1 MCHAEVVVT
10 RESGPGLGFWIS
22 VAIGAVAGV
31 VSFVVGVGFV
41 LSLVIFIGVSVG
53 MALML
58 S

>member
-31 VSFVVGVGFV
+31 VSFVVGAGFV
-41 LSLVIFIGVSVG
+41 LSLVIFIGVSVA